1 MKEESEAKRLAMDS
15 RHHFIIS
22 IIADKLEM
30 NSSEVEEHLLEGHQV
45 TTKLK
50 VAIDM
55 IFHNQMQ
62 AMDDFFAP
70 SGAKHLL
77 IYYEHNKDVD
87 TGKNCEIFRQT

>member
-45 TTKLK
+45 A
-50 VAIDM
+50 VM
-55 IFHNQMQ
+55 
-62 AMDDFFAP
+62 
-70 SGAKHLL
+70 
-77 IYYEHNKDVD
+77 
-87 TGKNCEIFRQT
+87 FRLYTDCCYFNH